1 VGNTRAGTSKTFT
14 SVKYGVR
21 INYPAELELRQT
33 FKRNYLGNGGWKTYM
48 RPDSPPGKPLVALV
62 LPGSNPIAAGE
73 LRIGVSQQPNAV
85 RTCTDLPAAALPDT
99 QGQTTISGVTFTTF
113 KARDA
118 AMNHYLVTQSY
129 RAVHSATCYAMD
141 VLVFGTN
148 PEVYDPPTMLPF
160 AKAQVFARLVR
171 VARNL
176 QFIPEPHR
184 AVAALPIS
192 PPVTYKGLLPC
203 ADCPGIAYQLNL
215 LPNYRYH
222 LRLDY
227 QDRNVQFDQHGR
239 WRLSNDVKL
248 LILQ

>member
-1 VGNTRAGTSKTFT
+1 MYKMSTVLAQSRKPADANQLRLQSVFVCIPLLVLVACSPRAIRPSNHQPAAPVSSSAEVGNTRAGTSKTFT

-129 RAVHSATCYAMD
+129 RAVHSATCYAH
-141 VLVFGTN
+141 G
-148 PEVYDPPTMLPF
+148 
-160 AKAQVFARLVR
+160 
-171 VARNL
+171 
-176 QFIPEPHR
+176 
-184 AVAALPIS
+184 
-192 PPVTYKGLLPC
+192 C
-203 ADCPGIAYQLNL
+203 AGIRYQ
-215 LPNYRYH
+215 
-222 LRLDY
+222 
-227 QDRNVQFDQHGR
+227 
-239 WRLSNDVKL
+239 S
-248 LILQ
+248 